1 MCNVELTILR
11 VAEIEPDC
19 FFSMQFLI
27 LNLAGNLISIFYFW
41 FMINRH
47 QYEQAIKQIKEAEEQ
62 IRLTK
67 EIIDLYETQENNA
80 KAERLLK
87 LKKNDYIEYIG
98 GTNSKYLTVGKK
110 YRLTSESFNERV
122 AIINDAGKR
131 VVLRPHFFNF

>member
-1 MCNVELTILR
+1 
-11 VAEIEPDC
+11 
-19 FFSMQFLI
+19 
-27 LNLAGNLISIFYFW
+27 
-41 FMINRH
+41 MINRH
-47 QYEQAIKQIKEAEEQ
+47 QYEQAIKQFKEAEEQ

-98 GTNSKYLTVGKK
+98 GTNSKYLSVGEK

>member
-1 MCNVELTILR
+1 
-11 VAEIEPDC
+11 
-19 FFSMQFLI
+19 
-27 LNLAGNLISIFYFW
+27 
-41 FMINRH
+41 MINQH
-47 QYEQAIKQIKEAEEQ
+47 QYEQAIKQFEEAEEQ

-67 EIIDLYETQENNA
+67 EIIDLYEAQKNNA

-98 GTNSKYLTVGKK
+98 GTNSKYLTVGEK
-110 YRLTSESFNERV
+110 YRLTSESFSERV

>member
-1 MCNVELTILR
+1 
-11 VAEIEPDC
+11 
-19 FFSMQFLI
+19 
-27 LNLAGNLISIFYFW
+27 
-41 FMINRH
+41 MINRH
-47 QYEQAIKQIKEAEEQ
+47 QYEQAIKQFKEAEEQ

-98 GTNSKYLTVGKK
+98 GTNSKYLTVGEK

-122 AIINDAGKR
+122 VIINDAGKR
-131 VVLRPHFFNF
+131 VILRPHFFNF

>member
-1 MCNVELTILR
+1 
-11 VAEIEPDC
+11 
-19 FFSMQFLI
+19 
-27 LNLAGNLISIFYFW
+27 
-41 FMINRH
+41 MINLH
-47 QYEQAIKQIKEAEEQ
+47 QYEQAIKQFKEAEEQ

-98 GTNSKYLTVGKK
+98 GTNSKYLTVGEK

>member
-1 MCNVELTILR
+1 
-11 VAEIEPDC
+11 
-19 FFSMQFLI
+19 
-27 LNLAGNLISIFYFW
+27 
-41 FMINRH
+41 MINRH

>member
-1 MCNVELTILR
+1 
-11 VAEIEPDC
+11 
-19 FFSMQFLI
+19 
-27 LNLAGNLISIFYFW
+27 
-41 FMINRH
+41 MINLH
-47 QYEQAIKQIKEAEEQ
+47 QYEQAIKQFKEAEEQ

-131 VVLRPHFFNF
+131 VVLIPRFFNF

>member
-1 MCNVELTILR
+1 
-11 VAEIEPDC
+11 
-19 FFSMQFLI
+19 
-27 LNLAGNLISIFYFW
+27 
-41 FMINRH
+41 MINRH
-47 QYEQAIKQIKEAEEQ
+47 QYEQAIKQFKEAEEH

-67 EIIDLYETQENNA
+67 EIIDLYETQENNS

-98 GTNSKYLTVGKK
+98 GTNSKYLTIGEK
-110 YRLTSESFNERV
+110 YRLTSEAFHGRV

>member
-1 MCNVELTILR
+1 
-11 VAEIEPDC
+11 
-19 FFSMQFLI
+19 
-27 LNLAGNLISIFYFW
+27 
-41 FMINRH
+41 MINRH
-47 QYEQAIKQIKEAEEQ
+47 QYEQAIKQFKEAEEQ

-67 EIIDLYETQENNA
+67 EIIDLYEIQENNA
-80 KAERLLK
+80 KAKRLLK

-110 YRLTSESFNERV
+110 YRLTSEAFYGRV